1 MTCVLKLPLTLI
13 CSCWKV
19 WTPSRL
25 YLKLVCAYTE
35 TPVLHGAKLFSALL
49 DAQKPRVLKVPGV
62 TGSSVHACTKHI
74 KQCFPCRMFATGW
87 KLITDFPVH
96 TPCLLM
102 ENTDLCFS
110 PIAAMNKKIK
120 KLCFFAFHWWTK
132 KAYLALF
139 VLKVMPEIDQRLST
153 CSSCVR

>member
-25 YLKLVCAYTE
+25 YLRLVYAYTE
-35 TPVLHGAKLFSALL
+35 TPVLHGASCSLPCLMLRSQGFKSA
-49 DAQKPRVLKVPGV
+49 PWV

-102 ENTDLCFS
+102 ETGVGQNTDLSSS

-120 KLCFFAFHWWTK
+120 N
-132 KAYLALF
+132 
-139 VLKVMPEIDQRLST
+139 ST
-153 CSSCVR
+153 CSLFIEEQRRPTWPCLSWKSCKR